1 MKLRDALFN
10 WLQMD
15 IVAEQRPDDGAAKE
29 TLKFF
34 ADILH
39 EDHSLTHVKSVLS
52 DEETYT
58 ITYEQ
63 DGEQTETR
71 FDRTHAEQLWQ
82 DIESN
87 PKYNK

>member
-15 IVAEQRPDDGAAKE
+15 IVAEHRPDDGAAKE

-34 ADILH
+34 ADILR
-39 EDHSLTHVKSVLS
+39 EDHSLTLVKAVLS
-52 DEETYT
+52 DEDTYT

-63 DGEQTETR
+63 DGESAETR